1 MQKLIELRRKKN
13 ELAEQLRSI
22 LEKADTEKRS
32 LTTEE
37 RTQFDELKK
46 QAVDLRSD
54 IERYESI
61 AEEERRDA
69 GKDAGKANGEGPTN
83 EELRSYIM
91 TGDTRSMSTTVP
103 ADGGYAVIPELDK
116 QVMRILQDDS
126 EMRRICTVKTIGSDE
141 YQKLVS
147 AGGAV
152 VNHGKESVDVTETS
166 TPKLENVSIKIYPI
180 YAYPKTTQQIL
191 DFSDIDI
198 LEWLSEEIGDKFV
211 ETEENDL
218 VNGTGEDQSK
228 GFLTYSRSTDT
239 DKTRTFGTLQK
250 MVMASATA
258 ITADNLIDFRASL
271 RKKYRKKASWVMN
284 SNTAAQL
291 QKLKNNNGD
300 YIWRDGLQAD
310 DPDTLLGR
318 PVVYVETMPDIAAGA
333 APIAFGDFK
342 RGYYIV
348 DHKTGVRTRPD
359 NITEPGFYKV
369 YTAKYLGGG
378 VMDSSAIKILEM
390 KAGA

>member
-46 QAVDLRSD
+46 QAVELRSD
-54 IERYESI
+54 IERYETI
-61 AEEERRDA
+61 VEEERSAAGQGA
-69 GKDAGKANGEGPTN
+69 GKVNGEGPTN
-83 EELRSYIM
+83 EELRSYII
-91 TGDTRSMSTTVP
+91 TGETRSMSTTVP
-103 ADGGYAVIPELDK
+103 ADGGYTVIPELDK

-126 EMRRICTVKTIGSDE
+126 EMRSICTVKTISSDE

-147 AGGAV
+147 AGGAI
-152 VNHGKESVDVTETS
+152 VNHGKEGADATETS

-218 VNGTGEDQSK
+218 VNGTGTDQAK
-228 GFLTYSRSTDT
+228 GFLVYARSTDT
-239 DKTRTFGTLQK
+239 DKTRAFGTLQK
-250 MVMASATA
+250 MVTASSSA
-258 ITADNLIDFRASL
+258 ITADELIDFRASL

-291 QKLKNNNGD
+291 QKLKNANGD
-300 YIWRDGLQAD
+300 YIWRDGLQGD

-318 PVVYVETMPDIAAGA
+318 PVIYVETMPDFGAGA